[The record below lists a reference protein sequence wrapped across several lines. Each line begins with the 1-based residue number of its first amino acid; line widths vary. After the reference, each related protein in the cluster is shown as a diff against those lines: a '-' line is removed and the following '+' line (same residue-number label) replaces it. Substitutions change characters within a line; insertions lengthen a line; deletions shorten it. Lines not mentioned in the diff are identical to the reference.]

1 MRTAAPLPAALV
13 KLINDQGGAVSTAQL
28 VALGLSEA
36 VIRRLTRR
44 WTTPA
49 RGVHIV
55 GEPSWQGAV
64 WAGLLRGGTGAVV
77 GAEAACFLH
86 KALRDE
92 PRQILIWSGGGAKSG
107 FTVGKWCVAYRRG
120 TRRERGTPPRASL
133 EDSLLDFARTAGEL
147 EIVSAISQAFAKRR
161 TMPKKLRKALA
172 KRGRLRHRELI
183 QELCATDGVESVL
196 EWLFLRDVLQRHQ
209 LPEPNRQAST
219 EVGRVDGL
227 YEQYGLVVELD
238 GMRDHG
244 NWSKDM
250 DRDNEHVLT
259 RDLVTMRYGFGAVTG
274 RSCDV
279 AAQLSR
285 GLQRGGWTGSLVRC
299 PACPE
304 NKDPDHRGPDDGDQD
319 AKRSGRA

>member
-92 PRQILIWSGGGAKSG
+92 PRRILIWSGGGAKSG
-107 FTVGKWCVAYRRG
+107 FTVGKWRVAYRRG

-161 TMPKKLRKALA
+161 TMPKKLRKSLA

-183 QELCATDGVESVL
+183 QALCATGWRACWSGSSSATCCSGTN
-196 EWLFLRDVLQRHQ
+196 FRSRTARHR
-209 LPEPNRQAST
+209 PRSAGWTAST
-219 EVGRVDGL
+219 SSTASLWNSTECA
-227 YEQYGLVVELD
+227 
-238 GMRDHG
+238 
-244 NWSKDM
+244 
-250 DRDNEHVLT
+250 T
-259 RDLVTMRYGFGAVTG
+259 TATG
-274 RSCDV
+274 PRT
-279 AAQLSR
+279 
-285 GLQRGGWTGSLVRC
+285 WTGTTSTC
-299 PACPE
+299 
-304 NKDPDHRGPDDGDQD
+304 
-319 AKRSGRA
+319 